1 MKQNNA
7 YILPWSGQEEMASI
21 FVYAFPAFL
30 VFCAHCI
37 CSPVLPCKGVFSDQ
51 EDVYVIQ
58 IS

>member
-7 YILPWSGQEEMASI
+7 YILSWSGQEEMAYI
-21 FVYAFPAFL
+21 VVYAFLAFL

-37 CSPVLPCKGVFSDQ
+37 CPPVLPCKGVFSGQ